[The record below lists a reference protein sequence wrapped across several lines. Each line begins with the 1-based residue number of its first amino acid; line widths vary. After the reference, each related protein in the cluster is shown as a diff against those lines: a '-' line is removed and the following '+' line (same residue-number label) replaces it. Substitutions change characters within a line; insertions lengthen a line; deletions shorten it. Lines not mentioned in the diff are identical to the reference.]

1 MRSITVVS
9 DNRHGV
15 LADISYVLG
24 KSGIDIDGLNV
35 DVVGDKAVIAMGFK
49 DAKRAGEVLEQNG
62 FKTANAEAIIV
73 KGSHNEAL
81 LEIART
87 LEHGKV
93 RVRRLLTLCSDTGNY
108 IFAINVDKPRR
119 AFRLLDHYVVNRFS
133 GHS

>member
-9 DNRHGV
+9 DNRNGV

-35 DVVGDKAVIAMGFK
+35 DIVGDKAIIAMGFK
-49 DAKRAGEVLEQNG
+49 DAKRAGDVLEQNG

-73 KGSHNEAL
+73 RGTNNEAL

-87 LEHGKV
+87 LEQGKV
-93 RVRRLLTLCSDTGNY
+93 KVRRLLTLCSDAGNY
-108 IFAINVDKPRR
+108 VFAINVDKPRR
-119 AFRLLDHYVVNRFS
+119 AVRLLDHCVVNRFA